1 MKYFNQKILTT
12 PIKKMVLKEH
22 LIFWIS
28 KLLYLFFYVALP
40 LYVVGLL
47 PFLVG
52 FLVMQFTKGFTIA
65 IVFQLAHV
73 VEDTHFED
81 AKLKNVKIE
90 EEWAIYQVKTT
101 ADFATS
107 NKVLSWFVGGLNY
120 QVEHHLFPKIS
131 HIHYPAIHAIV
142 KETCNKF
149 DIRHINYS
157 TLSSAVASHLRFMKQ
172 LGQPAVA

>member
-101 ADFATS
+101 ADFATG

-149 DIRHINYS
+149 DIRHIHYS